1 MAIALINEV
10 MDHAPS
16 TLTPQERVAAMVFAE
31 DAWLHPDPADRNHD
45 RDRHIRTPLKDPMF
59 QRRIGVS
66 SAKKVLELAQALA
79 RKGVLENV
87 TRGQKWQEAEYRFCR
102 LAPAQQPTF
111 RVAEGSDHESQQ
123 PGIRVTETAQQP
135 GKWGAEASQQPGKW
149 GAAYIPP
156 SYPHPHPPDPAET
169 SGPTGR
175 QEGAAAEVNEPP
187 NPEAEL
193 ILEKLELG
201 RPPGRS
207 ERGELLTL
215 LAAALDA
222 GWTATDLVP
231 TLNRDWSGARDRV
244 RTALARARDLGEPP
258 APKQPSRDSPM
269 PHCGACSPDRLVED
283 DDGNRT
289 PCPTCHPRRKAHP

>member
-45 RDRHIRTPLKDPMF
+45 RDRHIRTSLKDEKF

-102 LAPAQQPTF
+102 LAPAQRPTI

-135 GKWGAEASQQPGKW
+135 GNWGAEASQQPGNW

-156 SYPHPHPPDPAET
+156 SYPHPHPPDPAQT
-169 SGPTGR
+169 SGPT
-175 QEGAAAEVNEPP
+175 EPKKGAEAESGEPP
-187 NPEAEL
+187 NPEAEA
-193 ILEKLELG
+193 ILRKLDLD
-201 RPPGRS
+201 RSPGRS
-207 ERGELLTL
+207 EHVELLGL
-215 LAAALDA
+215 LAAALAA

-231 TLNRDWSGARDRV
+231 TLNRDWSGVRDRV

-258 APKQPSRDSPM
+258 APKQASRASPNR
-269 PHCGACSPDRLVED
+269 PRLDCPKCHGTGIAD
-283 DDGNRT
+283 DDGVYIG
-289 PCPTCHPRRKAHP
+289 PCADCNP